1 MYFDKGWTIV
11 VYHWSLIIKS
21 SGTLFKPMTVFVFFK
36 KDLKDELIN
45 LHIYIYAV
53 IYLNSP
59 VHCVVKRRNN
69 SVTSDMAST
78 ASIWVFVLTLFD
90 TLRKCFDII
99 YLSSL
104 LFE

>member
-45 LHIYIYAV
+45 LHIYIRS
-53 IYLNSP
+53 YLFGLP
-59 VHCVVKRRNN
+59 R
-69 SVTSDMAST
+69 
-78 ASIWVFVLTLFD
+78 
-90 TLRKCFDII
+90 
-99 YLSSL
+99 SL
-104 LFE
+104 CRQEEK